1 MLCGAPLIVQ
11 VMQSTSTDLLIFG
24 SSNTVPY
31 SAWSNCL
38 NWSVSCSNLLA
49 FALRLP
55 SLNPR
60 DPLLGNLFS
69 HIWTFKVSCS
79 SNHSNFFHTWRAYP
93 HAVSESSA
101 LNIWRSCLWY
111 FGANRYVI
119 GFRLFWIWNYYF
131 PLLCADIWLPF
142 SLVDFVCSNFT
153 RLADF
158 SSNIGQNV
166 IRSLNTL
173 FCCGGGGALGGTTAS
188 VPPPDWWDL
197 TFETLFQ
204 MVQGVRGCGIPWQS

>member
-38 NWSVSCSNLLA
+38 NWSVFCSNLLA

-101 LNIWRSCLWY
+101 LNIWRSCLGILAPTAMLSDFDS
-111 FGANRYVI
+111 FGFGIIIFLYSVRTF
-119 GFRLFWIWNYYF
+119 GFPFHWWT
-131 PLLCADIWLPF
+131 LCAVISPVWQT
-142 SLVDFVCSNFT
+142 LVP
-153 RLADF
+153 
-158 SSNIGQNV
+158 
-166 IRSLNTL
+166 TL
-173 FCCGGGGALGGTTAS
+173 
-188 VPPPDWWDL
+188 DK
-197 TFETLFQ
+197 
-204 MVQGVRGCGIPWQS
+204 M